1 MITLRKSAE
10 NSRKTLKNAIMLI
23 QGPWPLRKIFISCVK
38 VIFLDIVF
46 NDEQNDTFLGSLSTI
61 LPDLNESI
69 KHAKNF

>member
-1 MITLRKSAE
+1 
-10 NSRKTLKNAIMLI
+10 MLI

-61 LPDLNESI
+61 LPDLNESTPEVPI
-69 KHAKNF
+69 LVQEP